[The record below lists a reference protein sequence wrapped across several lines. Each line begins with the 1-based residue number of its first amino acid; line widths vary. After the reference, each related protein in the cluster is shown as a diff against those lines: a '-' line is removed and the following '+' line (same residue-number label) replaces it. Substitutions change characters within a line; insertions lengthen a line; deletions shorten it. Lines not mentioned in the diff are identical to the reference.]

1 MKKYLLNIVFA
12 IAGLML
18 AFSCSTTRVL
28 QDGQKRL
35 QRNEVV
41 VVNPSSDFSVSS
53 VTPYIRQTPNS
64 SFFGLNPFLCIYNW
78 SDNQDKGLKGLFKK
92 IGEPPVIYEESSVSI
107 SERSIESRLEY
118 LGWFNSKVESEV
130 VETGDKLVSVRYY
143 ITLGQRYRISD
154 ISYDV
159 PEGLEFSQDFLADT
173 LSSTLRVGDFLSEEA
188 LLAEVNRSVNVL
200 KNKGYFSIDRGD
212 YSFEA
217 DTLRQDGTLSLKYKV
232 QATGAPLCKVH
243 IGNVNISYPADLKFK
258 ESVLKGM
265 NLIKPGDVYNETA
278 ISNTYSRFSALK
290 VFNRVNIDR
299 KQVADDVLDC
309 DISLSNSKLQGF
321 KADFEI
327 STNSTGLMG
336 ISPQLTVYHKN
347 LFGGGEWLNVGFN
360 GNFQFRLDDNVHSN
374 EVGTSISLS
383 FPKFLGLSYDRFKGA
398 SVPRTELSL
407 AFNYQSRPEYT
418 RNMLSAS
425 LGYSGNV
432 NRKFIYQIYPLQLS
446 YVRLFDLN
454 SDFAQK
460 LDRNPFMKYTYQ
472 SHCDLGLGVNLSY
485 TTSADAIP
493 KTSYWTVRGN
503 GDISGNLISLLNPLL
518 KTGDTGEKLIFG
530 APYSQYARAQV
541 SVSRG
546 FRFGNEDRQSIAVRL
561 LAGYGVAYINSTEMP
576 YEKQFYCGGASS
588 MRGWQA
594 RALGPGYSKMD
605 ETFSIPSQTGDL
617 KLEADI
623 EYRFPMFWMV
633 EGALFAEVGNVWKKT
648 DVDLG
653 ALAADWGFGIRVNMD
668 LLLLRVDMGIRLRDP
683 SLERKW
689 LDPLTAL
696 RTRGFG
702 IHFGVGYP
710 F

>member
-1 MKKYLLNIVFA
+1 MKNRILNAVFLFA
-12 IAGLML
+12 CLTA

-28 QDGQKRL
+28 QEGQKRL
-35 QRNEVV
+35 QRNELI
-41 VVNPSSDFSVSS
+41 VVNPNPDFNPGSVSQ
-53 VTPYIRQTPNS
+53 YIRQTPNS
-64 SFFGLNPFLCIYNW
+64 SFFGLNPFLSIYNW
-78 SDNQDKGLKGLFKK
+78 SDGQDKGIKGLFKK

-130 VETGDKLVSVRYY
+130 VETAEKMVSVRYY
-143 ITLGQRYRISD
+143 ITLGQRYRISE
-154 ISYDV
+154 ISYDL
-159 PEGLEFSQDFLADT
+159 PQGLEFTDDFLSDT
-173 LSSTLRVGDFLSEEA
+173 ASITLKAGDCLSEEA
-188 LLAEVNRSVNVL
+188 LVDEVNRSVEVL
-200 KNKGYFSIDRGD
+200 KNKGYYSIDRGD

-217 DTLRQDGTLSLKYKV
+217 DTLSRDGSLSLKYKV
-232 QATGAPLCKVH
+232 QANGAPLCKVH
-243 IGNVNISYPADLKFK
+243 IGNVNISYPEDLKIK
-258 ESVLKGM
+258 ESVLRGM
-265 NLIKPGDVYNETA
+265 NLINPGDTYNETA
-278 ISNTYSRFSALK
+278 IANTYSRYSALK
-290 VFNRVNIDR
+290 VFNRVNIER

-309 DISLSNSKLQGF
+309 DISLANSNLQGF
-321 KADFEI
+321 KADFEV
-327 STNSTGLMG
+327 STNSSGLMG

-374 EVGTSISLS
+374 EVGTSINLS
-383 FPKFLGLSYDRFKGA
+383 FPKFLGLSYEHFKGP
-398 SVPRTELSL
+398 SVPRTELNL

-425 LGYSGNV
+425 MGYTGNV
-432 NRKFIYQIYPLQLS
+432 NKKFYYYLYPLQLS

-454 SDFAQK
+454 PDFAQK

-472 SHCDLGLGVNLSY
+472 SHCDLGLGFSTFYSSSPDV
-485 TTSADAIP
+485 IP
-493 KTSYWTVRGN
+493 KTSYWSVRVN
-503 GDISGNLISLLNPLL
+503 GDISGNLISLFNGLL
-518 KTGDTGEKLIFG
+518 ESNEAGEKLILG
-530 APYSQYARAQV
+530 APYSQYARLQLSFA
-541 SVSRG
+541 RG
-546 FRFGNEDRQSIAVRL
+546 LRFGSDDRQTLAFRL
-561 LAGYGVAYINSTEMP
+561 LGGYGHAYLNSTAMP

-594 RALGPGYSKMD
+594 RALGPGFSKMD
-605 ETFSIPSQTGDL
+605 EAFSIPSQTGDL
-617 KLEADI
+617 KLEADL

-633 EGALFAEVGNVWKKT
+633 EGALFAEVGNVWKGN

-668 LLLLRVDMGIRLRDP
+668 FLLLRIDMGIRLRDP
-683 SLERKW
+683 SLEQKW